1 MAEQEIDPQTVSD
14 TRREI
19 GKLVVEVEE
28 IANQDI
34 PPSEFFA
41 EFLRRVNTALAA
53 RASAI
58 WLKTPNGHLQ
68 LQYQVNLQGVGLD
81 QDEFVKQ
88 SHYEVLRRAM
98 NQSKPMLIAPN
109 SGPGLESEGI
119 NPPNPMPFLLVLAPI
134 VVEAETLGLVE
145 VFQDGTRRA
154 SAQQGYLTFLTR
166 MAGEVSKYLKNQRYR
181 RILSQSEKWDQVETY
196 IRAVHGGLNPKQ
208 VAYLIANEGKRL
220 IGCERVSVALKR
232 GRKAVIESISGQD
245 IVEKRS
251 NLVVRMAKLAD
262 AVLRHGDNLV
272 YAGTIGEH
280 WPRDVVQALEAY
292 LEESGSKII
301 VAVPIA
307 DAREYG
313 IHGRATA
320 AVIVEMIEDSA
331 EPEEMGARVDV
342 VTRHGA
348 SALYNALEYHRV
360 FLLPV
365 WRAIG
370 NSTQWLNA
378 SSTPKVVIALVLLIG
393 LIVGMIFVPW
403 PLRLEGRG
411 DLVPMTRR
419 TVFAP
424 ITGTVRDVK
433 VDHGDQTEENSLLAE
448 MSNPDLEQEM
458 LRLRGELMTAQEVK
472 RSLEAERSSKGK
484 FDPEAGGKIN
494 EQIQL
499 IESLQ
504 RQIDLHQARMATLRV
519 VSPIRGRVMDWKPK
533 ENLLSR
539 PVEQGA
545 RLLEIADVDGP
556 WILEVQFPE
565 SAVTHIARAR
575 KDAEGD
581 DLEVTF
587 VLSASPEKTYH
598 GKLLELS
605 TQAHPVEEENVVEAK
620 IALDPEEDLVKLIKT
635 SSGSDLP
642 SGLEVRAKVNC
653 GPHAVGYVLFREVI
667 DFVREY
673 VFF

>member
-28 IANQDI
+28 IANQNI
-34 PPSEFFA
+34 PPGEFFA

-68 LQYQVNLQGVGLD
+68 LQYQINLQAVGLD
-81 QDEFVKQ
+81 QDDFVKQ

-98 NQSKPMLIAPN
+98 GQSKPMLIAPN
-109 SGPGLESEGI
+109 SGPGIESEGI

-134 VVEAETLGLVE
+134 LVENEALGLVE
-145 VFQDGTRRA
+145 VFQDANRRS
-154 SAQQGYLTFLTR
+154 SAQQGYLTFLSR
-166 MAGEVSKYLKNQRYR
+166 MAGEVAKYLKNQRYR

-208 VAYLIANEGKRL
+208 VSYLIANEGKRL

-232 GRKAVIESISGQD
+232 GRKTVIESISGQD
-245 IVEKRS
+245 IVERRS

-262 AVLRHGDNLV
+262 AILRHGDNLV

-292 LEESGSKII
+292 LEESGSKIV
-301 VAVPIA
+301 VAVPMT
-307 DAREYG
+307 DVREYG

-365 WRAIG
+365 WRALG
-370 NSTQWLNA
+370 NSTQWINA
-378 SSTPKVVIALVLLIG
+378 SSMPKIVMALIAIVALVLA
-393 LIVGMIFVPW
+393 MIFVPW

-411 DLVPMTRR
+411 ELVPQTRR
-419 TVFAP
+419 IVFAP
-424 ITGTVRDVK
+424 VAGTVREVK
-433 VDHGDQTEENSLLAE
+433 VDHGDPTEVNSLLAE
-448 MSNPDLEQEM
+448 MSNPELEQEEI
-458 LRLRGELMTAQEVK
+458 RLRGELKTALEVK
-472 RSLEAERSSKGK
+472 RSLDAEYSSRSKN
-484 FDPEAGGKIN
+484 DPEVGGKIS

-499 IESLQ
+499 IESLR
-504 RQIDLHQARMATLRV
+504 RQIDLNQARMATLKV

-533 ENLLSR
+533 EKLLSR
-539 PVEQGA
+539 PLQQGDQM
-545 RLLEIADVDGP
+545 LEIADVEGP

-575 KDAEGD
+575 NETKED

-598 GKLLELS
+598 GKLIELS

-620 IALDPEEDLVKLIKT
+620 IQLDSEEDLVAMIKE